1 MSKLCDQ
8 HNFIN
13 CLIFIVSPFIF
24 VGSIIGAIVIALI
37 IIVIV
42 VAVLIMRQERVG
54 SFRLNGNNKTKGGDD
69 ETVNPH
75 TGDGIELSR
84 KGMSELKSV

>member
-1 MSKLCDQ
+1 
-8 HNFIN
+8 
-13 CLIFIVSPFIF
+13 
-24 VGSIIGAIVIALI
+24 
-37 IIVIV
+37 
-42 VAVLIMRQERVG
+42 MRQKCIG
-54 SFRLNGNNKTKGGDD
+54 SFRLNSNNKTKGGDD